1 MLWKKGLKFFR
12 KYYEIGECFEI
23 LNNILGYDLKVWSS
37 TSVTVQ
43 NKFCKLIKRI
53 KETNESRTLVSKI
66 ISKLNFET
74 QTALQDEL
82 NEKCGIRSEESEESE
97 NEQADVSENEEN
109 NEEVDKED
117 IDEDQLNNSKDSTY
131 RPETQNSS
139 SSKDD

>member
-12 KYYEIGECFEI
+12 NYYEIGECFEI
-23 LNNILGYDLKVWSS
+23 FNNILGYDLKVWSS

-53 KETNESRTLVSKI
+53 NETNESRKLVSKI

-82 NEKCGIRSEESEESE
+82 NEKRGIRSEESEKSE
-97 NEQADVSENEEN
+97 NEQADVSEKNEEY
-109 NEEVDKED
+109 K
-117 IDEDQLNNSKDSTY
+117 
-131 RPETQNSS
+131 RG
-139 SSKDD
+139 